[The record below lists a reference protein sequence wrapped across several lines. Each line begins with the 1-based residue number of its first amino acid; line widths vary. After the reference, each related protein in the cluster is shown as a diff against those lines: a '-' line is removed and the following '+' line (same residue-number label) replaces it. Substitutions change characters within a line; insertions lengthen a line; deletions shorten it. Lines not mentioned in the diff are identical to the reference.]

1 MTLLD
6 IDGNEVELA
15 RCKKIIRKTQYDV
28 FAELD
33 DGSWK
38 HLGRFFYEN
47 SCDKYIRKILR
58 TVAAFRH
65 VEFGENFPIP

>member
-6 IDGNEVELA
+6 IDGKEVELG

-33 DGSWK
+33 DGTQK
-38 HLGRFFYEN
+38 HLARFFYEN
-47 SCDKYIRKILR
+47 ICDKYIRKILR
-58 TVAAFRH
+58 TVAAFRR
-65 VEFGENFPIP
+65 VEFGG